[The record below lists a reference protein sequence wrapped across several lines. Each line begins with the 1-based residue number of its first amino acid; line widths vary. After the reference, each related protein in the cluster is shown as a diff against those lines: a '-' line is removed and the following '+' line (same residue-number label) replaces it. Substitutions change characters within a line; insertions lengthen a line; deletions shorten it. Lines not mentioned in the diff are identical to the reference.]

1 MEDVD
6 LITQDQTVRKEF
18 ALLIR
23 GVLAARPLEGAVAQ
37 FHTVKVATRVTFAQ
51 VITNEQ
57 NVQAISS
64 FYSGIA
70 LILEVTRIE
79 RLLRVRI
86 ALTQ

>member
-6 LITQDQTVRKEF
+6 LITQDQTARKEF
-18 ALLIR
+18 ASLIR
-23 GVLAARPLEGAVAQ
+23 GILAARPQDIAVLPRY
-37 FHTVKVATRVTFAQ
+37 TVKIATRVIFAQ
-51 VITNEQ
+51 VIINEQ
-57 NVQAISS
+57 NVQAISN

-70 LILEVTRIE
+70 PISEVTRIE